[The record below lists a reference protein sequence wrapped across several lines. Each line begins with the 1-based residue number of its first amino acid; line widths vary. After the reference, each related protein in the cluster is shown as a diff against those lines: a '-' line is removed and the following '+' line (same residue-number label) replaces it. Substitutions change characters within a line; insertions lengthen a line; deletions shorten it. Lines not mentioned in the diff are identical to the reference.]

1 MIIVAANYGVL
12 KNLMSAAKRI
22 GFRTS

>member
-12 KNLMSAAKRI
+12 KNLMGAAERI